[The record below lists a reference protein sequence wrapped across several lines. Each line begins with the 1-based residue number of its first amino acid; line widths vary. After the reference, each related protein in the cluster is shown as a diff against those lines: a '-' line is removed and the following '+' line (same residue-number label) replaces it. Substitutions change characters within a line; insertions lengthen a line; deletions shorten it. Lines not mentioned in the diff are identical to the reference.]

1 MVNNTMTTGENE
13 KMCCPT
19 GKVLIMD
26 DDEVIR
32 SAIGNLLVNIGY
44 EVETCGDGWE
54 VLKVYEKALRENS
67 PFDAVILDIIVSDGL
82 GGKKTMQKL
91 LDIDPE
97 VKGVVSSGF
106 SGEFN
111 MSEYQKYGFINVI
124 EKPYKIEKLD
134 EILVHIIG
142 NKST

>member
-1 MVNNTMTTGENE
+1 MNNGGNK
-13 KMCCPT
+13 KMRYPK

-32 SAIGNLLVNIGY
+32 SAISNLLVNIGY

-54 VLKVYEKALRENS
+54 VLNVYEKALKENS
-67 PFDAVILDIIVSDGL
+67 PFDAVILDLIISDGL

-91 LDIDPE
+91 LDIDPN
-97 VKGVVSSGF
+97 VKGIVSSGF

-111 MSEYQKYGFINVI
+111 TLEYQKYGFKGVI
-124 EKPYKIEKLD
+124 EKPYKIERLD
-134 EILVHIIG
+134 EILVKIIG
-142 NKST
+142 KKSS

>member
-1 MVNNTMTTGENE
+1 MTTGENE
-13 KMCCPT
+13 KMSCPK

-26 DDEVIR
+26 DDAVIR
-32 SAIGNLLVNIGY
+32 SAIGNLLENIGY

-54 VLKVYEKALRENS
+54 VLSAYEKALKEKN
-67 PFDAVILDIIVSDGL
+67 PFDAVILDLIISDGL

-91 LDIDPE
+91 IDIDPE
-97 VKGVVSSGF
+97 VKGIVSSGF
-106 SGEFN
+106 SGEIN
-111 MSEYQKYGFINVI
+111 LTEYQKYGFTNVI

-134 EILVHIIG
+134 EILAQIIG

>member
-1 MVNNTMTTGENE
+1 MTTSENE
-13 KMCCPT
+13 KMSCPK

-32 SAIGNLLVNIGY
+32 SAIGNLLLNIGY
-44 EVETCGDGWE
+44 EVEVCGDGWE
-54 VLKVYEKALRENS
+54 VLRVYEKALKEKS
-67 PFDAVILDIIVSDGL
+67 PFDAVVLDVIVSDGL

-106 SGEFN
+106 SGEIN
-111 MSEYQKYGFINVI
+111 LGEYQKYGFINVI

-134 EILVHIIG
+134 EILVQIIG
-142 NKST
+142 KKST